1 MSERVYKSRK
11 SNSEFIVRGEPGRA
25 YLIAN
30 GEAST
35 TSKVLKEI
43 ERIRREGS
51 DFATVDW
58 IARMMSNT
66 Y

>member
-1 MSERVYKSRK
+1 MEKEYKSTR
-11 SNSEFIVRGEPGRA
+11 SSSTFVARGDKERA
-25 YLIAN
+25 YLIVH

-35 TSKVLKEI
+35 KAKVLKEI
-43 ERIRREGS
+43 QRIQREGG

-58 IARMMSNT
+58 IARQMANT

>member
-1 MSERVYKSRK
+1 MSEHVYKSMK
-11 SNSEFIVRGEPGRA
+11 SESQFIVRGEPDRA
-25 YLIAN
+25 YLIAQ

-35 TSKVLKEI
+35 KAKVLKEI
-43 ERIRREGS
+43 QRIRREGG

-58 IARMMSNT
+58 IARQMANT

>member
-1 MSERVYKSRK
+1 MSERVYRSRK
-11 SNSEFIVRGEPGRA
+11 SESSFIVRGEPGRA
-25 YLIAN
+25 YLIAT

-35 TSKVLKEI
+35 KAKVLKEI
-43 ERIRREGS
+43 DRIRREGS

-58 IARMMSNT
+58 IARQMSNT